1 VDSRAACTALLCVLC
16 APALSLCQ
24 QPQEVRLSNELTYL
38 YAEPPASA
46 AAPHPLLVLLTTSDF
61 WKQWQL
67 PVAERGWSL
76 VVAPLLGPNDAS
88 ARAIQAILQDFRKRS
103 KADAMRTYLAG
114 DPEATAVVF
123 YLASRVPDLWAAA
136 LAIQGNPKPAIDSGR
151 LFAANTQLVPVL
163 WVSSLEN
170 QALKTAGYHLERPS
184 QANFTSKDA
193 LDWLAGQQRD
203 PFPSKIDCET
213 GTPEFA
219 RCYWAEMT
227 QLDPA
232 RRNDVLPSSRVPP
245 GSGASLALGGFG
257 FDPTLPGPGL
267 VVGWLPPNYQGPL
280 KLEDRLVA
288 IAGKQIRDARQYLEF
303 MDQATEEKAVAV
315 MIQRGKQH
323 LRIETRIVLPKP
335 EEKVSARLQAE
346 FLSDTRELLIISR
359 GVAQLR
365 LTLPPYWVPC
375 PISWNGLAAGKADQP
390 GCWTITEGGQARR
403 CP

>member
-1 VDSRAACTALLCVLC
+1 MRGLLLCVLC
-16 APALSLCQ
+16 ASAVSRCQ
-24 QPQEVRLSNELTYL
+24 QPPQEIRLSNEVAYL
-38 YAEPPASA
+38 YAEPPAA
-46 AAPHPLLVLLTTSDF
+46 AAEPHPLLVFLTTGDA
-61 WKQWQL
+61 WKQWQSQL
-67 PVAERGWSL
+67 AERGWSL
-76 VVAPLLGPNDAS
+76 VVTPLTSPNDTS

-103 KADAMRTYLAG
+103 KTDATRSYLASA
-114 DPEATAVVF
+114 PEATAAVF

-136 LAIQGNPKPAIDSGR
+136 LAVQGNPKPAIDSGR

-163 WVSSLEN
+163 WISTLEN
-170 QALKTAGYHLERPS
+170 QALKAAGYNLERPS
-184 QANFTSKDA
+184 QATSTLKEA
-193 LDWLAGQQRD
+193 LDWLAGHQRD
-203 PFPSKIDCET
+203 PFPPKIDCES
-213 GTPEFA
+213 GTQEFA

-267 VVGWLPPNYQGPL
+267 VIGWLPQNYNGSL

-288 IAGKQIRDARQYLEF
+288 IAGKEIRDARHYLEF
-303 MDQATEEKAVAV
+303 MDQAREEKAVAV
-315 MIQRGKQH
+315 MIQRGKQR
-323 LRIETRIVLPKP
+323 LRIDTRIVLPKP

-375 PISWNGLAAGKADQP
+375 PISWNGLAAGKADSP
-390 GCWTITEGGQARR
+390 GCWTLTEGGGARP